1 MAGKRD
7 RGVAQLGSAP
17 ASGAGGRWFKSSRPD
32 HLFLWQIGVSG
43 GGTCSDA
50 VARLAEEAGRRLAE
64 AGAIVITGGL
74 GGVMEAASRGARAG
88 RGLAVGIL
96 PGHSHH
102 EANPHLDVVI
112 VTGLGHAR
120 NALVARSSHALIAL
134 PGEHGTLSEIALAL
148 KMGIPV
154 IGLQAWSE
162 IKGVVLTQSPEEAVG
177 EALSWAG
184 RAHVHP
190 R

>member
-1 MAGKRD
+1 MAGEED

-32 HLFLWQIGVSG
+32 HFFPWQIGISG
-43 GGTCSDA
+43 GSACSA
-50 VARLAEEAGRRLAE
+50 STAQLAEETGRRLAE
-64 AGAIVITGGL
+64 AGVVVITGGL
-74 GGVMEAASRGARAG
+74 GGVMEAACRGVRAG
-88 RGLAVGIL
+88 GGLAVGIL

-102 EANPHLDVVI
+102 EANPHVDVVI

-154 IGLQAWSE
+154 IGLGAWGE
-162 IKGVVLTQSPEEAVG
+162 IKGVVLTESPEAAVSEAV
-177 EALSWAG
+177 SWAT
-184 RAHVHP
+184 RVHVKP

>member
-1 MAGKRD
+1 MAGPED

-32 HLFLWQIGVSG
+32 HFFPWQIGVSG
-43 GGTCSDA
+43 GGRCSSA
-50 VARLAEEAGRRLAE
+50 VAGLAEETGRRLGD
-64 AGAIVITGGL
+64 AGAVVICGGL
-74 GGVMEAASRGARAG
+74 GGVMEAVCRGARAAG
-88 RGLAVGIL
+88 GLAIGIL
-96 PGHSHH
+96 PGDSHR
-102 EANPHLDVVI
+102 EANPHVDVAI
-112 VTGLGHAR
+112 VTGLGHAT

-154 IGLQAWSE
+154 IGLKAWGE
-162 IKGVVLTQSPEEAVG
+162 IQDVIRAETAEDAVTQ
-177 EALSWAG
+177 ALSWAR
-184 RAHVHP
+184 RAHATA

>member
-1 MAGKRD
+1 MAGEEN
-7 RGVAQLGSAP
+7 RGVAQPGSAP
-17 ASGAGGRWFKSSRPD
+17 ASGAGSRWFKSSRPD
-32 HLFLWQIGVSG
+32 HFFPWQIGVSG
-43 GGTCSDA
+43 GGTCTAS
-50 VARLAEEAGRRLAE
+50 VAQLAEETGRRLAE
-64 AGAIVITGGL
+64 AGAIVICGGL

-88 RGLAVGIL
+88 EGLAVGIV
-96 PGHSHH
+96 PGHAHR
-102 EANPHLDVVI
+102 EANPHVDVVI

-154 IGLQAWSE
+154 IGLQAWGE
-162 IKGVVLTQSPEEAVG
+162 IQGVVLTMRPEEAVS
-177 EALSWAG
+177 EALSWAA
-184 RAHVHP
+184 RIHVQP